1 MKKAPAK
8 IVPEARLFADDP
20 VGTLVVGVPRR
31 ASDFYHSLLR
41 ASWKR
46 TFLLIAGTF
55 LLVNVVFALAYSA
68 SGGVAGARPGSILDA
83 FFFSVQTL
91 STVGYGELR
100 PVTPLA
106 NWLVVA
112 ELICGIVTLAGATG
126 LVIAKFTRPT
136 SRILFSKV
144 AAIAAIDGVPTLTFR
159 VANARRNLIVSA
171 EVNVV
176 LIRTEHTKEGQLLYR
191 MHDLPLVRGRVPIMT
206 RTYLV
211 QHRIT
216 PGSLLDGATPQTLAR
231 DEVQLAVTVT
241 GLDGTTSQ
249 TIYAGTDYLDTEI
262 RFGVR
267 FADMMS
273 EMPDGRLR
281 IDYSRF
287 DDLVASP

>member
-1 MKKAPAK
+1 VRGAPE
-8 IVPEARLFADDP
+8 PRLFADDSS
-20 VGTLVVGVPRR
+20 GTVVVGVPRR
-31 ASDFYHSLLR
+31 ASDVYHSLLR
-41 ASWKR
+41 TSWPR
-46 TFLLIAGTF
+46 TFALITGTF
-55 LLVNVVFALAYSA
+55 LLVNVVFAFLYAEA
-68 SGGVAGARPGSILDA
+68 GGVAGARPGSLLDA

-136 SRILFSKV
+136 SRILFSKF
-144 AAIAAIDGVPTLTFR
+144 AAIAALDGTPTLSFR

-191 MHDLPLVRGRVPIMT
+191 MHDLPLVRSRVPIMT

-211 QHRIT
+211 QHQIT
-216 PGSLLDGATPQTLAR
+216 PGSLLDGATPETLAR
-231 DEVQLAVTVT
+231 DEVQLAVTVS

-249 TIYAGTDYLDTEI
+249 TIYAGTDYLDHEI
-262 RFGVR
+262 RFGMR

-287 DDLVASP
+287 DDLIPAR